1 MALAPGLTILTLV
14 RPGGLL
20 TTVVVRR
27 PRKVVTKPEPAVA
40 RRVDMPSINQE
51 PCCAA
56 GVPLSGG
63 APHQSLFSLP
73 IVRALAALGSRVRS
87 TRCDDVLLDGRRV
100 PLVRIVAEANR
111 CLEAAGRRPI
121 VYPGLPG
128 AGGR

>member
-1 MALAPGLTILTLV
+1 MALAPGLTIRTLV
-14 RPGGLL
+14 RPGGRL

-27 PRKVVTKPEPAVA
+27 PRKVVATPVPPVV
-40 RRVDMPSINQE
+40 RRVDQPSINQQ
-51 PCCAA
+51 PRCAA
-56 GVPLSGG
+56 GVPPSDDV
-63 APHQSLFSLP
+63 PRRSRFSLP

-87 TRCDDVLLDGRRV
+87 TRRDDVLLDGRRV

-111 CLEAAGRRPI
+111 CLEAAGHRPI